1 MAHSIAHP
9 FRPTAPH
16 GVPPSLFARALSA
29 LAIRRERRSLLD
41 LDDHLLGDI
50 GLTRDEARIESAR
63 DVWDVPAN
71 WTRR

>member
-9 FRPTAPH
+9 FGPAAPQR
-16 GVPPSLFARALSA
+16 VVPSLFARALAA

-50 GLTRDEARIESAR
+50 GLTRDEAAR
-63 DVWDVPAN
+63 EARREVWDVPAN